1 MYKKHSRRRVHVVR
15 KLSGAVTSTLPL
27 NGHLRWSM
35 RDSSPR
41 SPSVLTSDSRLRKIE
56 REVQDLQASINAS
69 DMDGRPSGD
78 ESMSPEN
85 PSENPSSGIQ
95 ALEDS
100 LAHLVTELR
109 SEPNATKARVIDGIE
124 LSSVIVA
131 DLLEE

>member
-35 RDSSPR
+35 RESSPR
-41 SPSVLTSDSRLRKIE
+41 STSVLTSDSRLRKIE

-85 PSENPSSGIQ
+85 PSSGIQ

-109 SEPNATKARVIDGIE
+109 SEPNATKARGIDGIE
-124 LSSVIVA
+124 LSSAIVA